1 MSEERED
8 FMTRKNKGVF
18 LGMLGTCSYGTNPLF
33 ALPLYAA
40 GMDVNSVLFYRYLGA
55 VILYGLWVS
64 CYKKISLKIS
74 LKEAGVMAALGVVF
88 SMSSLTLFMS
98 YSLIGAGIASTILF
112 VYPIMV
118 AVLMA
123 VFFHEKID
131 LRTVASIVLM
141 SAGIL
146 LFYKTDDGKT
156 LSLYGVVL
164 TLLSALSYAVYM
176 IALKQLKTAKRM
188 HFPTLTFYVMFFG
201 LFVFLFNLRFGLDLK
216 PIETPFMAA
225 CVIGLAV
232 FPTIVSLETMTIAIK
247 LIGPTLS
254 AILGALEPVTAV
266 LIGVFVF
273 GEAMTLRIA
282 AGILLILASV
292 LLIVLKKKKK

>member
-1 MSEERED
+1 
-8 FMTRKNKGVF
+8 MTRKNKGVF

-40 GMDVNSVLFYRYLGA
+40 GMDVNSVLFYRYLTA
-55 VILYGLWVS
+55 VVLYGLWVHFH
-64 CYKKISLKIS
+64 KKVSL
-74 LKEAGVMAALGVVF
+74 VMFCLGIVF
-88 SMSSLTLFMS
+88 AMSSLTLFMS

-123 VFFHEKID
+123 VFFHERID
-131 LRTVASIVLM
+131 LRTVVSIVLM

-201 LFVFLFNLRFGLDLK
+201 LFVFLFNLRFGLDLQ
-216 PIETPFMAA
+216 PITSPFTAG
-225 CVIGLAV
+225 CVICLAF

-273 GEAMTLRIA
+273 GESMTVRIA
-282 AGILLILASV
+282 AGIALILTSV
-292 LLIVLKKKKK
+292 LLIVLKKKKKQAA